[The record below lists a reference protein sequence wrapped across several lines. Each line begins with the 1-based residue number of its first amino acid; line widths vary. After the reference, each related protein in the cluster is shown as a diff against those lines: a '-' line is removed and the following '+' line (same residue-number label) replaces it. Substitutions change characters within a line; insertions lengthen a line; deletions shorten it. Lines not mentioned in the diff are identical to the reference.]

1 MVSIKFILILLPHSF
16 QIHGHLLRKMPIHRP
31 PVSKPEDD
39 LVISVRAIYEEQL
52 AASPV
57 AFVRKKNAF
66 SGADERKLGEDA
78 EKGVFD
84 KEEQPLTEPT
94 LIYGLAGTGKTL
106 QLLAWHITRLL
117 CTNSWGGSDSDP
129 ESESGSES
137 EKSESSEGSLG
148 WEIDHAWDESMFSML
163 PVGVPR
169 ATVRTSA
176 ISPNTFVAYRE
187 EDQFGVGPR
196 GRNLGQ
202 DEQWDGDFV

>member
-1 MVSIKFILILLPHSF
+1 
-16 QIHGHLLRKMPIHRP
+16 MPIHRP
-31 PVSKPEDD
+31 PVSEPEDD
-39 LVISVRAIYEEQL
+39 PVISVRAIYEEQL

-57 AFVRKKNAF
+57 AFVRKKNDF
-66 SGADERKLGEDA
+66 SEADERKLGEDA
-78 EKGVFD
+78 EKAVFD

-94 LIYGLAGTGKTL
+94 LIYGLAGTGKTITIMARI
-106 QLLAWHITRLL
+106 QHITQLL
-117 CTNSWGGSDSDP
+117 CTNSWGGSDSDS

-176 ISPNTFVAYRE
+176 ISPDTFAAYRE
-187 EDQFGVGPR
+187 EDQFGVGPT
-196 GRNLGQ
+196 GRNFGQ
-202 DEQWDGDFV
+202 DEQWDDDFV